1 MLESPKNTPAFR
13 KKLNKT
19 AKRLNK
25 DSFVQ
30 FSKEKMNNFIIQF
43 ATRQSETI
51 AEKEVIIKVF
61 SNKFNLKSEPMRQK
75 LIIPKVN
82 SNAKWLQAFTPAPA
96 KKKQPKNKLLS
107 ELFYLDYKAA
117 FASDQPLAKSVE
129 SSIMVSLSDVEDSNK
144 SIKEP
149 LRPRMVESL
158 LQTRRQRKEKNPS
171 DKKKGEDTGF
181 IRTTSKANGSEND

>member
-1 MLESPKNTPAFR
+1 MISLASPSKTNREDSIIPISPKKTTRLQSLISSIVPRSSRRSPDSSSLSIIVLESPKNTPAFR

-19 AKRLNK
+19 AKRSNK

-43 ATRQSETI
+43 ATRQPETI

-96 KKKQPKNKLLS
+96 KKKQPKKVNCFISFIKLRFL
-107 ELFYLDYKAA
+107 L
-117 FASDQPLAKSVE
+117 
-129 SSIMVSLSDVEDSNK
+129 ISL
-144 SIKEP
+144 
-149 LRPRMVESL
+149 
-158 LQTRRQRKEKNPS
+158 
-171 DKKKGEDTGF
+171 
-181 IRTTSKANGSEND
+181 